1 MIVKIFEISRFVA
14 VGIGFFLAYYY
25 GGSGEHIIHLLLPW
39 LVVPIMGFSAV
50 EGLFFGKDSAKAK
63 GYGANSAYQ
72 IQTALFFLSISLMS
86 VWLYIVDWG
95 VWADVTL
102 LFTFL
107 LSMTLSA
114 ANHTYQA
121 VAHHNLTWNNL
132 IRPFGVLA
140 LIASVYYPLSLIFT

>member
-1 MIVKIFEISRFVA
+1 MPYA
-14 VGIGFFLAYYY
+14 NCPCTFFWHCPK
-25 GGSGEHIIHLLLPW
+25 E
-39 LVVPIMGFSAV
+39 
-50 EGLFFGKDSAKAK
+50 SAKEK

-114 ANHTYQA
+114 ANHAYQA

-132 IRPFGVLA
+132 IRPLGVIA
-140 LIASVYYPLSLIFT
+140 LIAAVYYPLSLIFT